1 MINSM
6 KIAESW
12 ILHCHVRWLQFNVTS
27 RIRDYPCIAGR
38 CVEILAKL
46 HAMHLPA
53 RISQKGDTQVGT
65 SIVCGGSST

>member
-1 MINSM
+1 MAAVM
-6 KIAESW
+6 
-12 ILHCHVRWLQFNVTS
+12 LHFNVTS

-38 CVEILAKL
+38 RVETLAKL

-53 RISQKGDTQVGT
+53 RIPHKGDTQVGT